1 MNIKQ
6 RMNSGSMCSLANQFH
21 KIQFGHHVVVIFVL
35 YAPELNLSEIRQII
49 SEINKQLTSG
59 L

>member
-1 MNIKQ
+1 
-6 RMNSGSMCSLANQFH
+6 MCSLANQFH

-59 L
+59 LWIHFVHKV